1 MSKFSHNLEKLTA
14 VYKTSEVFEIYTEF
28 ENLYY
33 KKHKDEYLASAYNG
47 SMAEYDAK
55 KEDVF
60 TRFVK
65 RKIYNERST

>member
-14 VYKTSEVFEIYTEF
+14 VYKTPEVFEIYTEF

-33 KKHKDEYLASAYNG
+33 KKHKDEYLASAYNNLI
-47 SMAEYDAK
+47 AEYDAR